1 MKLKKYLE
9 FIKESTDSEIDV
21 DYWSISNEDM
31 MDYFLYLKDAGYI
44 VYVYSLFDYE
54 DVDIDGIGDNT
65 YNDFLLDNSRPMT
78 KVFIKPT
85 DKIVGE
91 NINELI
97 SVYESIEARLGIKSN
112 INIVSGGY
120 YTPDIEDFTSV
131 VIDDISL
138 TNVIEYKGVEYEHIE
153 IKFIEDKNIKFSDK
167 DLFDEHGWKY
177 DYTKDGLVYCDVSRE
192 DMVDYLINR
201 SDDYYDILM
210 NPDDIYDLYY
220 SDGYYYR
227 DINSLFSYYL
237 DNENSRKLI
246 SKIIEEAGGLEEI
259 INNYSDVVDL
269 SEFKTEDS
277 LIEFCLKERYHK
289 TIEYISKDSEVMND
303 VIVMLGDFSMNAHVD
318 TNLKEIFD
326 SFEDIINDL
335 FTYKKIKDEGSDYYD
350 WKYRLLFEYKWLN
363 GVISEYDDSEM
374 KGYIS
379 GCGDMLPE
387 YIQERHRLNPR
398 LSDYGSVDREYLN
411 TEISNL
417 LD

>member
-54 DVDIDGIGDNT
+54 DVDIDGIEDNT

-85 DKIVGE
+85 DKIIGE

-97 SVYESIEARLGIKSN
+97 SVYKSIESRLGIKSN

-120 YTPDIEDFTSV
+120 YTPDIEDFTSAV
-131 VIDDISL
+131 VDNISL

-167 DLFDEHGWKY
+167 DLFDEHGWEY

-192 DMVDYLINR
+192 DMIDYLIDG
-201 SDDYYDILM
+201 SDNYYHILM
-210 NPDDIYDLYY
+210 NPDNIYDHYY
-220 SDGYYYR
+220 SSDYR
-227 DINSLFSYYL
+227 IDINSLFSYYL

-259 INNYSDVVDL
+259 INNYSDIVDL
-269 SEFKTEDS
+269 SEFKTENS
-277 LIEFCLKERYHK
+277 LIEFCLKERFHK

-303 VIVMLGDFSMNAHVD
+303 VISIFGDLSMDAHSS

-326 SFEDIINDL
+326 SFEDIINDS
-335 FTYKKIKDEGSDYYD
+335 FDYEKIKDEGSDYYD

-363 GVISEYDDSEM
+363 DVISDYDDSEM
-374 KGYIS
+374 KRYIS
-379 GCGDMLPE
+379 GYADILPE
-387 YIQERHRLNPR
+387 YLQETHRLNPS
-398 LSDYGSVDREYLN
+398 LSDYGSVDGEYLN
-411 TEISNL
+411 AEISNL